1 MAVNDVI
8 SGAHIKVY
16 SITGPASYLTG
27 GFLHDASADFSW
39 IGFVDL
45 IQTVRDSDLN
55 GPFDYEILPNRN
67 LASAEA
73 FGQVTIKLNRGQWDR
88 ETLGNVTG
96 QPGGVTVQ
104 AAKTATATSTSHLHD
119 ITHNHAV
126 VTSAVPVNAGTLGQ
140 LLDALGAANLM
151 LTHTHNFDVP
161 NFVGNTV
168 ANLHTHDRSFEY
180 DHSHSLTTA
189 VTDVALSEVPNATNL
204 SGATFKLV
212 VYGFGK
218 A

>member
-1 MAVNDVI
+1 MAVSDVT
-8 SGAHIKVY
+8 SGAKIKVY
-16 SITGPASYLTG
+16 TVTGPASYATG

-39 IGFVDL
+39 IGFVDF

-55 GPFDYEILPNRN
+55 GPFDYEILPNRD

-73 FGQVTIKLNRGQWDR
+73 LGKVTIKLNKGQWDR

-104 AAKTATATSTSHLHD
+104 ASKTATATSTSHLHAIGHD
-119 ITHNHAV
+119 HAA
-126 VTSAVPVNAGTLGQ
+126 VTSANPVNSGTLGQ
-140 LLDALGAANLM
+140 LLDALGAANAM
-151 LTHTHNFDVP
+151 LTHTHSFDVA
-161 NFVGNTV
+161 NFVGNT
-168 ANLHTHDRSFEY
+168 ASNAHTHDRSFEY

-189 VTDVALSEVPNATNL
+189 VTDVSLVEVPNTTNL
-204 SGATFKLV
+204 SGATFKIV